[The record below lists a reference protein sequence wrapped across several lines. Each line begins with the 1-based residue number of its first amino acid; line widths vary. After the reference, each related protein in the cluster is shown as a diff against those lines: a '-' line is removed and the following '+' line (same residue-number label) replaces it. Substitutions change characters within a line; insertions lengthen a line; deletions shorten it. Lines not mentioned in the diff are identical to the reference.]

1 MKLYVWRSLYL
12 ANWAPGYMMAV
23 AQSPEEAKQRI
34 LEEFGRRYWDREWRD
49 QDDPED
55 QEEFLK
61 QRETTEED
69 LQALPEEV
77 EVLFILG
84 SD

>member
-34 LEEFGRRYWDREWRD
+34 MEEFERHYWEGWRNKE
-49 QDDPED
+49 DPED

>member
-1 MKLYVWRSLYL
+1 
-12 ANWAPGYMMAV
+12 MMAV

-34 LEEFGRRYWDREWRD
+34 LDEFDRRYWDREWRD